1 MKNAV
6 ISARIPMPVKLELD
20 RLLSLSGMS
29 TSEFI
34 QSTVS
39 KSIANR
45 AISGGAVA
53 SAVSSANIVAQR
65 SNIVPTM
72 TVDNEIADMM
82 IALGGGSALGLSVY
96 FIVKYI
102 VEEYYPERTDAK
114 DIAAISGMAVGVG
127 SAMAIFASKK

>member
-1 MKNAV
+1 
-6 ISARIPMPVKLELD
+6 MPVKIELD
-20 RLLSLSGMS
+20 RLLQLSGMS

-39 KSIANR
+39 KSVANR
-45 AISGGAVA
+45 AITSGAVA

-72 TVDNEIADMM
+72 TVDNEVADMI

-96 FIVKYI
+96 FIVKHI
-102 VEEYYPERTDAK
+102 IEEYYPERTDAQ
-114 DIAAISGMAVGVG
+114 DIAVISGMAVGVG

>member
-1 MKNAV
+1 
-6 ISARIPMPVKLELD
+6 MPVKIELD
-20 RLLSLSGMS
+20 RLLQLSGMS

-39 KSIANR
+39 KSVANR
-45 AISGGAVA
+45 AITSGAVA

-72 TVDNEIADMM
+72 TVDNEVADMI

-96 FIVKYI
+96 FIVKHI
-102 VEEYYPERTDAK
+102 IEEYYPCLLYTSPSPRD
-114 DIAAISGMAVGVG
+114 
-127 SAMAIFASKK
+127 